1 MLYSSEVA
9 IPKLPPPPRSAQ
21 NRSSCS
27 EALAVTSLPSAVTT
41 SSDRILSHVA
51 PNAPISQPLPPPSER
66 PAMPTSESVPPG
78 TAKPNACVA
87 WSMSPQVT
95 PGSAR
100 TMPPS
105 GTTRMPFMRDM
116 STTSPSSHSAV
127 PAQAWPLPRTATGK
141 AWSCAKRTHAMMSDT
156 SAHRAISSGRRS
168 MRPFQMRR
176 ASSNRA
182 SARPI
187 SGPRSALPRL
197 AIAVAGGDVAILPSY
212 PRDLPDRLR
221 GPHRSPRGGHPR
233 GSTHY
238 HVSAQQLLAPRGYP
252 NLDSTS

>member
-27 EALAVTSLPSAVTT
+27 EALTVTSLPSAVTT
-41 SSDRILSHVA
+41 SIDRILSHVA

-87 WSMSPQVT
+87 WSMSP
-95 PGSAR
+95 PGDAGLGPHDAAIGHDANAFHAR
-100 TMPPS
+100 QIDHQPVIAQCGS
-105 GTTRMPFMRDM
+105 GAGVAAAAYCHRRGVVLRKTD
-116 STTSPSSHSAV
+116 ACNDV
-127 PAQAWPLPRTATGK
+127 GQ
-141 AWSCAKRTHAMMSDT
+141 

-221 GPHRSPRGGHPR
+221 GPHGLRAVGI
-233 GSTHY
+233 
-238 HVSAQQLLAPRGYP
+238 LADR
-252 NLDSTS
+252 